1 MLWLAHL
8 LLAGNDT
15 MAEVYTLLNALQSSL
30 GRSPHRM
37 QAVYRCGL
45 LLPIFCGLCMCV
57 CVCACLLVITVSN
70 TKTDEPTE
78 VPFTA

>member
-57 CVCACLLVITVSN
+57 CVCVSVGHN
-70 TKTDEPTE
+70 REQYQNG
-78 VPFTA
+78 